1 MWIRKLMPSHSQ
13 KTTGVLTAILLLLTV
28 LSGCLTTGG
37 GIPINPVYATRTPRN
52 ITGEISFGTVEQPS
66 NKYGD
71 TNSMGA
77 VNLPVSV
84 ADFCSDALRKELVN
98 HGFSLIEKAPLKVN
112 AIVRQADTIWQKQ
125 GQGGV
130 YNSTLALEFYLTD
143 SAGNEV
149 YRQIHQG
156 NAAHSQAYG
165 GYPASASVVDALGT
179 AYERFL
185 KDPRLQEVLVAT
197 KSINLYGQAAVKAE
211 ERISYKDE
219 IFRDYSKALE
229 AVSPDLIDYMSGDK
243 FDEAYAI
250 LGFKN
255 REGERNQLS
264 VEIERELRGILS
276 RERFQV
282 VTRELDE
289 IIEEQKMQLSGLFDE
304 DTMVEIGMLIGASQM
319 ISGSLYHY
327 PDEGIIAMRIE
338 VVAVETGLVGASFST
353 NLLASR
359 SYVEMVG
366 QAP

>member
-1 MWIRKLMPSHSQ
+1 MRNRIPIPSPRQ
-13 KTTGVLTAILLLLTV
+13 KAARLCLSTLILLTV

-37 GIPINPVYATRTPRN
+37 MPINPVYATRTTRN
-52 ITGEISFGTVEQPS
+52 ISGEISFGTVEQPG
-66 NKYGD
+66 NKYGNI
-71 TNSMGA
+71 NSMGA

-84 ADFCSDALRKELVN
+84 ADFCSDALRKEMEN
-98 HGFSLIEKAPLKVN
+98 HGFTLVEKAPLKVS
-112 AIVRQADTIWQKQ
+112 AIVRQADTVWQQQ
-125 GQGGV
+125 GRAGV
-130 YNSTLALEFYLTD
+130 YNSTMALEFYLTD

-156 NAAHSQAYG
+156 DAAHSQAYG

-185 KDPRLQEVLVAT
+185 EDPRLHEVLVST
-197 KSINLYGQAAVKAE
+197 KSINLYGQSAAKTK
-211 ERISYKDE
+211 ERIDYKNE

-229 AVSPDLIDYMSGDK
+229 AISPDLIDYMSGDK

-255 REGERNQLS
+255 RKGERNQLS

-282 VTRELDE
+282 VTQDLDE
-289 IIEEQKMQLSGLFDE
+289 IIKQQKMQLSGLFDE
-304 DTMVEIGMLIGASQM
+304 NKMVEIGMLMGATRL

-327 PDEGIIAMRIE
+327 PDEGIITMRIE
-338 VVAVETGLVGASFST
+338 IISVESGLVGALFST
-353 NLLASR
+353 NLLASQ
-359 SYVEMVG
+359 SYVDMVG